1 MADTNT
7 EALPAITQEDP
18 AKAPAVEPQVMP
30 TQVAGNPEVDKKF
43 LKGNPAVRWLMILFS
58 LLLLALAV
66 VCGRELWW
74 VHRQHND
81 DQAWIRPALDWV
93 SNLGHQGWFF
103 PAGIA
108 IGVLGVVLLILALK
122 PAPPKYVASAA
133 GAHTNVYMRPLD
145 IARRST
151 AVAERVSGVYDAET
165 VVNRKATKVTVN
177 VTGVDA
183 PDLAQRVEEEVH
195 AHVGKLATNPKVRV
209 NVRKEDAE

>member
-1 MADTNT
+1 MAEANT
-7 EALPAITQEDP
+7 EALPVITQEDP
-18 AKAPAVEPQVMP
+18 AKAPAAQ
-30 TQVAGNPEVDKKF
+30 PEVAQQQRGGDARVEKKF

-58 LLLLALAV
+58 LILLALAF

-74 VHRQHND
+74 VRRQDNEA
-81 DQAWIRPALDWV
+81 QAWIRPALDWV
-93 SNLGHQGWFF
+93 ANLGHQGWFF

-108 IGVLGVVLLILALK
+108 IGVLGVVLLILSLK

-133 GAHTNVYMRPLD
+133 GVHTHVYMRPID

-151 AVAERVSGVYDAET
+151 AVAQRVAGVYDAET

-177 VTGVDA
+177 VTGSNA
-183 PDLAQRVEEEVH
+183 PDLAQRVQQEVQ
-195 AHVGKLATNPKVRV
+195 AHVGKLATNPRVRV